1 MINGQWNFC
10 PEAAWSIFPYL
21 GRRGIWTALGLV
33 ACTHC
38 QELFSTTLAGRHGGE
53 SFNCPSVSDTS
64 VACDLTE
71 LTPLVPPCS
80 HKWFTIDWHER
91 LPVKWSMVSTCGC
104 TSKGVCQKDGTEQ
117 NSCYQMQKKNIQCTA
132 CCIVVTV
139 TGNCLFVMA
148 ATLAPSSVQ
157 SDLDKPTTCLYC
169 IKT

>member
-1 MINGQWNFC
+1 MKPLPRGCLIDFSVSGKERDVNCFGACGLHALPRVVFHD
-10 PEAAWSIFPYL
+10 F
-21 GRRGIWTALGLV
+21 GRTSWWWKFQLS
-33 ACTHC
+33 
-38 QELFSTTLAGRHGGE
+38 FSE
-53 SFNCPSVSDTS
+53 SDTS

-117 NSCYQMQKKNIQCTA
+117 NSCHQMQIKTVQCTA

-139 TGNCLFVMA
+139 TGNCLFV
-148 ATLAPSSVQ
+148 TLAPSSVQ
-157 SDLDKPTTCLYC
+157 SDLDKATTCLYC